1 MAKQTVQTNHQ
12 HPSDVLLQQYVS
24 GALSASNAHQ
34 VELHCLSCEACGAA
48 LAGLEELLEKGGL
61 QSINELPA
69 PRVSS
74 SNGSSPTLNSLAPKK
89 YTWAIAAAIGLLAVG
104 TWFMGQQQEKETAVA
119 SNTANIDTLSTPP
132 EAAEEATASPAP
144 QTTEAIRQ
152 PESMAVAKTE
162 SATPTPNPDP
172 VEPATAMESQAQPMA
187 TANDSEKDELST
199 ETLNAAMQKAP
210 SEQATEIKNVAP
222 ATRSAQFEDAI
233 GPASL
238 NNAEIRPRDLR
249 KSNIEQDFKNLN
261 SAKQL
266 LSSGDYLRC
275 EKTLGRILSH
285 GPQSPVFEEARF
297 LQGRLLLHQNKLEEA
312 RAIFESIKNAGGKM
326 SKEASTELD
335 KMGR

>member
-1 MAKQTVQTNHQ
+1 MAKQTVQTSRH

-74 SNGSSPTLNSLAPKK
+74 SNGSSPALNSSAPKK

-132 EAAEEATASPAP
+132 EVAEEASAAQTPP
-144 QTTEAIRQ
+144 TTEAARQ

-162 SATPTPNPDP
+162 SETPPNPDP
-172 VEPATAMESQAQPMA
+172 VESATAMESQAQPMA
-187 TANDSEKDELST
+187 TANDSEKDELSI
-199 ETLNAAMQKAP
+199 ETLNALMQALP
-210 SEQATEIKNVAP
+210 DDQASEINNVAP
-222 ATRSAQFEDAI
+222 ATRSAQFEGAI

-261 SAKQL
+261 TAKQL

-275 EKTLGRILSH
+275 EKTLGKILSH
-285 GPQSPVFEEARF
+285 GPQSPVFEEARY

>member
-1 MAKQTVQTNHQ
+1 MAKQTVQTSRH

-48 LAGLEELLEKGGL
+48 LAGLEELLEKGAL

-74 SNGSSPTLNSLAPKK
+74 SNGSSPTLNSSAPKK

-104 TWFMGQQQEKETAVA
+104 TWFMSQQQEKETAVA

-132 EAAEEATASPAP
+132 EVAEEAPSAETPT
-144 QTTEAIRQ
+144 TTEAAKQ
-152 PESMAVAKTE
+152 PESMPAAKTE
-162 SATPTPNPDP
+162 SETPPNPDP
-172 VEPATAMESQAQPMA
+172 VEPAKAMESQAQPMA

-222 ATRSAQFEDAI
+222 AARSAQFEDAI

-261 SAKQL
+261 TVKQL
-266 LSSGDYLRC
+266 LSSGEYLRC
-275 EKTLGRILSH
+275 EKTLGKILSH